1 MLVSIFSPK
10 GGSGTSTNAC
20 LLAKSFSRHMPSM
33 PIVLI
38 DAFNGDLDSIV
49 GIDPES
55 EYGFAQWLESA
66 NPNIHNLEKISNSV
80 FENLTFVSNSS
91 VKHDRFSSQTNSVE
105 DKAERYEKITSAL
118 SDDASVCIVDLGT
131 RVDALSSVIVAASD
145 LVVMA
150 IKSCYVSLNR
160 ATAHPYREYADA
172 CIFIEEQGR
181 SINSKQVSEVLKI
194 NCIIELD
201 ARRDFARAIDAGV
214 LLFRTPKNMIASI
227 DAFVSDVCDHLEG
240 AQNHVVLNQSR
251 VRARGEEEY
260 DRTKNI
266 SRENFD
272 IFDESAQ
279 GNKRD
284 FWSEEN
290 SSHNSRQDSH
300 SAVEQRE
307 MPQRSRRTER
317 PKPIDVAYTSHL
329 HNAFAGIKNKSGRR

>member
-1 MLVSIFSPK
+1 MLVSI
-10 GGSGTSTNAC
+10 
-20 LLAKSFSRHMPSM
+20 FSRHMPSM

-55 EYGFAQWLESA
+55 EYGFVQWLESA
-66 NPNIHNLEKISNSV
+66 SPNIHNLEKISNSV

-91 VKHDRFSSQTNSVE
+91 VKHDRFSSYTNFAESE
-105 DKAERYEKITSAL
+105 AERFEKITTAL
-118 SDDASVCIVDLGT
+118 CDDASVCIVDLGT
-131 RVDALSSVIVAASD
+131 RVDALSSAIVAASD
-145 LVVMA
+145 LVVLAM
-150 IKSCYVSLNR
+150 KSCYVSLNR

-181 SINSKQVSEVLKI
+181 SISSKQVSEVLKI
-194 NCIIELD
+194 SCIIELD

-227 DAFVSDVCDHLEG
+227 DAFIGDVCDHLEG

-251 VRARGEEEY
+251 ARAHSEEVY
-260 DRTKNI
+260 DRTKNL

-272 IFDESAQ
+272 IFDESTQ

-290 SSHNSRQDSH
+290 VSRHPRQNVRDDIDQSVVSH
-300 SAVEQRE
+300 
-307 MPQRSRRTER
+307 RSRRSER
-317 PKPIDVAYTSHL
+317 PNPIDVAYTSHL
-329 HNAFAGIKNKSGRR
+329 HNAFAGIRNKSGRR

>member
-1 MLVSIFSPK
+1 M
-10 GGSGTSTNAC
+10 
-20 LLAKSFSRHMPSM
+20 
-33 PIVLI
+33 
-38 DAFNGDLDSIV
+38 D
-49 GIDPES
+49 
-55 EYGFAQWLESA
+55 
-66 NPNIHNLEKISNSV
+66 
-80 FENLTFVSNSS
+80 
-91 VKHDRFSSQTNSVE
+91 
-105 DKAERYEKITSAL
+105 
-118 SDDASVCIVDLGT
+118 
-131 RVDALSSVIVAASD
+131 
-145 LVVMA
+145 
-150 IKSCYVSLNR
+150 
-160 ATAHPYREYADA
+160 
-172 CIFIEEQGR
+172 
-181 SINSKQVSEVLKI
+181 LKI
-194 NCIIELD
+194 VFLFCTLPCLAIVFLTWILHFPWTWLFKTVITFEIMVAIIVFIIELD